1 VRDKEDEM
9 VGEEKLGLRV
19 FTKVS
24 RVPREKFEKLMK
36 VTTGNVCDA
45 MDRFGAMDYQI
56 KPVDPLMKCVGTAI
70 TVKARPCDNLI
81 VYKALEIAQPGDIIV
96 IGIYN
101 YTTSSTWGDL
111 TSLIGKQKGLA
122 GMVTDGLVRDVFGIK
137 EVGLPVF
144 SRGSIPTSPFKDG
157 PGEVNVPIACGG
169 ISVRP
174 GDVLFGDVDGVV
186 VIPQENVDQVVRRAV
201 EIAAEEEKKVKDIKS
216 GHLIPDWVAKILRER
231 GYVID

>member
-1 VRDKEDEM
+1 M
-9 VGEEKLGLRV
+9 TMEEKLGLRV
-19 FTKVS
+19 FTNVN
-24 RVPREKFEKLMK
+24 RVPRERFEKLMG

-56 KPVDPLMKCVGTAI
+56 KPVDPKMKCVGTAI
-70 TVKARPCDNLI
+70 IVKARPCDNLI
-81 VYKALEIAQPGDIIV
+81 VYKALEIAQPGDVIV

-101 YTTSSTWGDL
+101 YTASSTWGDL
-111 TSLIGKQKGLA
+111 TSLIGKEKGLA

-157 PGEVNVPIACGG
+157 PGEVNVPITCGG
-169 ISVRP
+169 VLIRP
-174 GDVLFGDVDGVV
+174 GDIIFGDVDGVV
-186 VIPQENVDQVVRRAV
+186 VIPQENVDQVVRKALQIGV
-201 EIAAEEEKKVKDIKS
+201 DEEKKVKDIKS
-216 GHLIPDWVAKILRER
+216 GHLIPDWVEKTLKER

>member
-1 VRDKEDEM
+1 M
-9 VGEEKLGLRV
+9 AAEEKLGLRV
-19 FTKVS
+19 FTKVN
-24 RVPREKFEKLMK
+24 RVPREKFEKLMQ

-45 MDRFGAMDYQI
+45 MDRFGSMEYQI
-56 KPVDPLMKCVGTAI
+56 KPVDPGMKCVGSAI

-101 YTTSSTWGDL
+101 YTVSSTWGDL
-111 TSLIGKQKGLA
+111 TSLIGKEKCLA
-122 GMVTDGLVRDVFGIK
+122 GMVTDGLVRDIFGIK

-157 PGEVNVPIACGG
+157 PGEVNGPITCGG

-174 GDVLFGDVDGVV
+174 GDIIFGDVDGVV
-186 VIPQENVDQVVRRAV
+186 VIPQENVDQVVRRAL
-201 EIAAEEEKKVKDIKS
+201 EIAVEEEKKVKDIKS
-216 GHLIPDWVAKILRER
+216 GHLIPDWVGKILKER
-231 GYVID
+231 GYIID

>member
-1 VRDKEDEM
+1 MAR
-9 VGEEKLGLRV
+9 EEKLGLRI
-19 FTKVS
+19 FTRVN
-24 RVPREKFEKLMK
+24 RVPRESFEKLMK

-56 KPVDPLMKCVGTAI
+56 KPVEPGMKCVGSAI

-81 VYKALEIAQPGDIIV
+81 VYKALEISKPGDVIV

-101 YTTSSTWGDL
+101 YIASSTWGDL
-111 TSLIGKQKGLA
+111 TSLIGKEKGLA
-122 GMVTDGLVRDVFGIK
+122 GMVTDGLVRDIFGIK

-157 PGEVNVPIACGG
+157 PGEVNVPITCGG
-169 ISVRP
+169 VSVRP
-174 GDVLFGDVDGVV
+174 GDIIFGDVDGVV
-186 VIPQENVDQVVRRAV
+186 VIPQENVVQVVRGAL

-216 GHLIPDWVAKILRER
+216 GHLIPDWVEKTIKER
-231 GYVID
+231 GYIID

>member
-1 VRDKEDEM
+1 M
-9 VGEEKLGLRV
+9 AGEEKLGLRV

-24 RVPREKFEKLMK
+24 RTPREKFEKLMK

-45 MDRFGAMDYQI
+45 MDRFGAMDYHI
-56 KPVDPLMKCVGTAI
+56 KPIDPMMKCVGTAI

-101 YTTSSTWGDL
+101 YTASSTWGDL

-157 PGEVNVPIACGG
+157 PGEVNVPITCGG

-174 GDVLFGDVDGVV
+174 GDILFGDVDGVV
-186 VIPQENVDQVVRRAV
+186 VISQENVDQVVRRAM

-216 GHLIPDWVAKILRER
+216 GHLIPDWVEKTLKER
-231 GYVID
+231 GYVMKE

>member
-1 VRDKEDEM
+1 M
-9 VGEEKLGLRV
+9 TAEEKFGLRI
-19 FTKVS
+19 FTKVNRVS
-24 RVPREKFEKLMK
+24 RERFKKLME

-56 KPVDPLMKCVGTAI
+56 KPVDSGMKCVGTAI

-81 VYKALEIAQPGDIIV
+81 VYKALEISQPGDVIV

-101 YTTSSTWGDL
+101 YTASSTWGDL
-111 TSLIGKQKGLA
+111 TSLIGKEKGLA

-157 PGEVNVPIACGG
+157 PGEVNVPITCGG
-169 ISVRP
+169 IFVRP
-174 GDVLFGDVDGVV
+174 GDIIFGDVDGVV
-186 VIPQENVDQVVRRAV
+186 VIPQENVDQVVRRAF

-216 GHLIPDWVAKILRER
+216 GHLIPDWVER
-231 GYVID
+231 SLKEKGFIVD